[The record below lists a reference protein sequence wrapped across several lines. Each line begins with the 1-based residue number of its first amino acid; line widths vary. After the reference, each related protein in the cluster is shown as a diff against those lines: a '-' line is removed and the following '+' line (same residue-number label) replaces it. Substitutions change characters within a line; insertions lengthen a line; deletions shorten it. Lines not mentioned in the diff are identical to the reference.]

1 VDTANWPNEGFILT
15 SIPPFP
21 ILDHVRSLW
30 QYIFLLLLLHFILP
44 RCWSYQNKQPS
55 CLLQSLKDTRAETTT
70 STSSAPDRPVTLPVQ
85 HPGKV
90 SKA

>member
-1 VDTANWPNEGFILT
+1 MDTANWPNEGFIVT
-15 SIPPFP
+15 SIPPFTK
-21 ILDHVRSLW
+21 LDHVRSLW
-30 QYIFLLLLLHFILP
+30 QYILLLLLHFILP

-55 CLLQSLKDTRAETTT
+55 CLLQSLKDTRAETIT
-70 STSSAPDRPVTLPVQ
+70 STSSAPDGSVTLPVQ